1 MKDLIFF
8 FLNRYVLLNS
18 FKVIKELIVTTLSLF
33 FSFISSCFS
42 SDRITEL
49 IWRLFLLKPDHHLLE
64 WRNRGLFETNAFGNT
79 YTVLRL
85 SHIFSLSYKRL
96 FQALSENGE
105 NLIMR
110 WKLFGIS
117 MLTMKILFM
126 ELLNTQIMSKINSL
140 LDKIIDQGKR
150 SNIIRSFFIYNGLF
164 LLCIYWKRGKKLRCN
179 CFCHLPT
186 CFQTTH
192 GFPSSGLHFGSIQ
205 KVWSVRQC
213 WRCGQKISSSQ
224 QPLSSCN
231 ESCEA
236 PLEKEGK
243 SM

>member
-164 LLCIYWKRGKKLRCN
+164 LLCIYWKRGKKLWDVIVSVI
-179 CFCHLPT
+179 
-186 CFQTTH
+186 FQPVFRPH
-192 GFPSSGLHFGSIQ
+192 MGFLLLVYILVVF
-205 KVWSVRQC
+205 KR
-213 WRCGQKISSSQ
+213 RD
-224 QPLSSCN
+224 LSDSAEDVVKRLVLLSN
-231 ESCEA
+231 H
-236 PLEKEGK
+236 
-243 SM
+243 